1 MKFYRLRDIP
11 RLPND
16 VVFLESSRKQGLF
29 FLLFLT
35 LSAGMAFLGSS
46 GGIHGGEF
54 ELPSVLAYYIGVVM
68 GVLALV
74 ALVGLRA
81 AGLKR
86 EESVHHFA
94 YITR

>member
-16 VVFLESSRKQGLF
+16 VVFRESSRKQSLF
-29 FLLFLT
+29 FLIFLT
-35 LSAGMAFLGSS
+35 LLAGMTFLGSS

-68 GVLALV
+68 RRPCPGRPGRAPRQPEGLQLV
-74 ALVGLRA
+74 DSL
-81 AGLKR
+81 
-86 EESVHHFA
+86 
-94 YITR
+94 

>member
-29 FLLFLT
+29 FLIFLT

-54 ELPSVLAYYIGVVM
+54 ELPSVLAYSIGVVM

-81 AGLKR
+81 GLKR

>member
-1 MKFYRLRDIP
+1 M
-11 RLPND
+11 
-16 VVFLESSRKQGLF
+16 
-29 FLLFLT
+29 
-35 LSAGMAFLGSS
+35 
-46 GGIHGGEF
+46 
-54 ELPSVLAYYIGVVM
+54 PSVLAYYIGVVM

-81 AGLKR
+81 GLKR